1 MLADDFSISAL
12 DITIPIDTLPTI
24 GFDCI
29 TATTID
35 DNLLEGN
42 EMFTIVID
50 GTDDANFIPGAFG
63 TATININDNEG
74 THNLSLKLW
83 SSGVLWGLIVKLI

>member
-12 DITIPIDTLPTI
+12 NITIPIDTLPTL

-29 TATTID
+29 TVTTMD
-35 DNLLEGN
+35 DNLLEGS
-42 EMFTIVID
+42 ETFTVVIS
-50 GTDDANFIPGAFG
+50 GTDDANFIPGTFG
-63 TATININDNEG
+63 TATINIDDNEG

-83 SSGVLWGLIVKLI
+83 SSDVFGD